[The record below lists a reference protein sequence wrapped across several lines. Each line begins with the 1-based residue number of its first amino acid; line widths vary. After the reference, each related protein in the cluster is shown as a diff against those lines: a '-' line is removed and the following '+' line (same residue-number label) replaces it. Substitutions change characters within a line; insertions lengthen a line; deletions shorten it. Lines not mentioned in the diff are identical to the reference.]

1 MTKEE
6 FIALGLT
13 EEQAAKAAAA
23 SAEELKSFIPKARF
37 DEVNTAKKAAEKD
50 VADRDTQLE
59 ELKKSS
65 GDAAEL
71 TKKIESLQ
79 TENKAAKEKYE
90 TEAAALKLSTA
101 VKLALAGKVHDP
113 DDVTRLL
120 DTTKSSWTSTEV
132 LRLDWTTKSKPCRP
146 ARLICLFQRTRAEV
160 SSSFE
165 APTLLRVA
173 VPGGAV
179 AAAAKTKLL
188 NLVSRSPNMP
198 KPMLRRLMHK
208 NPILEADI
216 NEQVCNNDLRK

>member
-13 EEQAAKAAAA
+13 EEQATKAATA
-23 SAEELKSFIPKARF
+23 SAEELKGFIPKARF
-37 DEVNTAKKAAEKD
+37 DEVNTSKKKAEDDLK
-50 VADRDTQLE
+50 DRDKQLE

-90 TEAAALKLSTA
+90 TEAATLKLNTA

-120 DTTKSSWTSTEV
+120 DTTKIELDENGSVKAGLDDQIKGLQTSKAYLFIPEDSGAGQFQFRGTNPFESGGSGGSGGSGK
-132 LRLDWTTKSKPCRP
+132 DKAADFGKQIAEYAKANASTSDAQKSY
-146 ARLICLFQRTRAEV
+146 F
-160 SSSFE
+160 
-165 APTLLRVA
+165 
-173 VPGGAV
+173 GG
-179 AAAAKTKLL
+179 
-188 NLVSRSPNMP
+188 
-198 KPMLRRLMHK
+198 
-208 NPILEADI
+208 
-216 NEQVCNNDLRK
+216 